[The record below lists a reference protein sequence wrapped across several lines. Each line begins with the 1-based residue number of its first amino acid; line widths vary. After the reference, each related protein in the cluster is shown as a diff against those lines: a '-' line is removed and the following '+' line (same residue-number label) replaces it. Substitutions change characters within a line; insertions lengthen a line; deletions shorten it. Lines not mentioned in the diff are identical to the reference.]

1 MNIKE
6 KVIREI
12 EKTPNFLLAEVLD
25 FLQFIKSKYLQDT
38 IEISILSESSLSKD
52 WLTPEED
59 EVWKDL

>member
-1 MNIKE
+1 
-6 KVIREI
+6 
-12 EKTPNFLLAEVLD
+12 LAEVLD
-25 FLQFIKSKYLQDT
+25 FLQFIKSKHLQDT